1 LGEAGC
7 GTSLPARAECPSL
20 PPPEPRN
27 TLPRLAVDASG
38 RIWLAFRS
46 SHPTLWN
53 PIGTVWSE
61 YVASFDG
68 KSWTGPI
75 YLFRSDNVL
84 DNRPAL
90 VSRRAG
96 DLMVLES
103 SDYRHEIQLLT
114 KRGWDTVA

>member
-1 LGEAGC
+1 M
-7 GTSLPARAECPSL
+7 
-20 PPPEPRN
+20 
-27 TLPRLAVDASG
+27 
-38 RIWLAFRS
+38 
-46 SHPTLWN
+46 
-53 PIGTVWSE
+53 WSE

-103 SDYRHEIQLLT
+103 SDYRREIQLLT
-114 KRGWDTVA
+114 KRGWDTSLIRTYGLPDPYNNDLYASVLTLPRGHSR